1 MTIVSQ
7 ADFIQTHLDPAP
19 QHLPSTLTQVN
30 NHKHALE
37 SLLRVKFYLQA
48 AFGTNFFYSVQR
60 STAIFWI
67 CCVIDYVSSLL
78 SFFFSFLFFLPDYAR
93 LSETSDYLASEDNM
107 VGSYYLFLHNV
118 DVVNMLC

>member
-30 NHKHALE
+30 NHKHALG
-37 SLLRVKFYLQA
+37 SLLRAKFYLQA

-60 STAIFWI
+60 STFGFF
-67 CCVIDYVSSLL
+67 VSLIMSLP
-78 SFFFSFLFFLPDYAR
+78 SFFFSFLFFLLDYAR

-107 VGSYYLFLHNV
+107 VGSYYLFLHKV